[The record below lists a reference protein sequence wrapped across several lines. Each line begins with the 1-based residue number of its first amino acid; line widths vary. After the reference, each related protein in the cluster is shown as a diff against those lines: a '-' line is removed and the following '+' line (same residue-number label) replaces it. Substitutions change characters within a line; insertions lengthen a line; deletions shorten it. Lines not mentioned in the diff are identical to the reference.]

1 MEYISNSI
9 KDTEKFAKQMA
20 KGLRGGDVLG
30 LVGNLGAGKTTFT
43 QALGKA
49 LGVKQTMTSP
59 TFVLMKIYPINHVSA
74 KYLCHIDAY
83 RLTTQ
88 EDLVAIGANDY
99 IGQPETITVIEWAD
113 MVKSLLPPKTI
124 IATLSLKEKTTRTI
138 DIAHQ
143 NFDTNSK

>member
-9 KDTEKFAKQMA
+9 KDTEKFAKQIA
-20 KGLRGGDVLG
+20 KSLNGGEVLG

-59 TFVLMKIYPINHVSA
+59 TFVLMKIYPLNHPSA

-88 EDLVAIGANDY
+88 EDLIAIGANDY

-113 MVKSLLPPKTI
+113 RVEKVLPHNIQI
-124 IATLSLKEKTTRTI
+124 ITFK
-138 DIAHQ
+138 
-143 NFDTNSK
+143 NSTGVISITH

>member
-20 KGLRGGDVLG
+20 KSLRGGDVLG

-49 LGVKQTMTSP
+49 LGVRQTMTSP
-59 TFVLMKIYPINHVSA
+59 TFVLMKVYPLSHPNA
-74 KYLCHIDAY
+74 KHLCHIDAY

-88 EDLVAIGANDY
+88 EDLIAIGANDY
-99 IGQPETITVIEWAD
+99 IGQPETITIIEWAD
-113 MVKSLLPPKTI
+113 RVEKILPKSRKTLEFEIKNGQRI
-124 IATLSLKEKTTRTI
+124 IKYS
-138 DIAHQ
+138 
-143 NFDTNSK
+143 